1 MSPIELFWTLKNYKL
16 FGFAEFGFNPNE
28 TVALMGAHTLGQV
41 IIFYLIFNCLCSH
54 KRQAKERDQIEL
66 D

>member
-41 IIFYLIFNCLCSH
+41 IIFYLILTVCVHIKGKLS
-54 KRQAKERDQIEL
+54 KGTK
-66 D
+66 